1 MPYEYTKCKVIR
13 VIDGDTVRVD
23 VDLGCDTHVNL
34 TLRLAGIDAPEMGT
48 PEGVAAKA
56 YLEAVIG
63 SPVTVRTIK
72 DRREKFGRYL
82 AYIETRPA
90 GEDIAT
96 ALIEAGHAVRWPAQ

>member
-48 PEGVAAKA
+48 PAGVAAKA
-56 YLEAVIG
+56 HLEAVLG

-72 DRREKFGRYL
+72 DRREKYGRYL
-82 AYIETRPA
+82 AYIETIT
-90 GEDIAT
+90 GDDVAT
-96 ALIEAGHAVRWPAQ
+96 VLIESGHAVRWPAK